1 MLWKAM
7 VLLAGVGFDQYCL
20 DRLWRRVSLG
30 LLSHGN
36 STKEW
41 LCMRASNI
49 ESNRSD
55 QVARNRLGLL
65 IRLTLA
71 LFCALLI
78 GVPAFSETPTV
89 GVKAPDFTLSTPTGK
104 AVRMSEE
111 QHGHDLVLVILRGFP
126 GYQCPYCVK
135 QVHDFVEHASDF
147 AAKNA
152 RVLLV
157 YPGPPASRGILGK
170 KAELDQHA
178 KDFLAKQAELPPNI
192 VLVTDPDYT
201 VTNLYGLRWNA
212 FHETAYPSTF
222 ILDKKGMVVFEKI
235 SHSHDD
241 RLSAQDALAH
251 LSAN

>member
-1 MLWKAM
+1 
-7 VLLAGVGFDQYCL
+7 
-20 DRLWRRVSLG
+20 
-30 LLSHGN
+30 
-36 STKEW
+36 
-41 LCMRASNI
+41 MRASNI
-49 ESNRSD
+49 DSNRSD
-55 QVARNRLGLL
+55 QVARNRFGLL

-71 LFCALLI
+71 FIGALLI

-111 QHGHDLVLVILRGFP
+111 QHGHNLVLVVLRGFP

-135 QVHDFVEHASDF
+135 QVHDFVAHASDF

-157 YPGPPASRGILGK
+157 YPGPSASRAILGK

-201 VTNLYGLRWNA
+201 VTNLYGLRWDA
-212 FHETAYPSTF
+212 AHETAYPSTF

-235 SHSHDD
+235 SHSHGD
-241 RLSAQDALAH
+241 RLSAQDALDH